1 MEVAKTA
8 GLPQPRDIP
17 DGAQLAIQI
26 WNQMGGEMQWTALPF
41 LSDLHGIDDPEL
53 LIAQLIAIRDVQGNK
68 YGGQ

>member
-1 MEVAKTA
+1 
-8 GLPQPRDIP
+8 
-17 DGAQLAIQI
+17 
-26 WNQMGGEMQWTALPF
+26 MGGEMQWTALPF